1 MIPEPLKKFIDY
13 FAKLPGIG
21 PRQAS
26 RIAFW
31 LVKQPQPI
39 REAYVKSLQD
49 ASERIGVCRQ
59 CFFVFDASASEASK
73 TTLSEVE
80 GLCHICRN
88 QNRDQSVIAVVEKET
103 DLITIEKTK
112 KFNGFYHVLGGTISP
127 LELENK
133 GLKIPELIERIKRLE
148 GQVKEIILAL
158 SPTSEGDLTS
168 FEIEKAL
175 SGLNVKITRL
185 GRGLPR
191 GAEVEFADED
201 TISAALESRR

>member
-31 LVKQPQPI
+31 LVKQPPSL
-39 REAYVKSLQD
+39 RESYAKSFQEV
-49 ASERIGVCRQ
+49 SERIGVCRK
-59 CFFVFDASASEASK
+59 CYFVFDK
-73 TTLSEVE
+73 VGNGEV
-80 GLCHICRN
+80 CHICRDA
-88 QNRDQSVIAVVEKET
+88 NRDRSLIAVVEKET

-112 KFNGFYHVLGGTISP
+112 RFHGLYHVLGGTISP
-127 LELENK
+127 LEVENK
-133 GLKIPELIERIKRLE
+133 NLKIPELIERIKKSSSP
-148 GQVKEIILAL
+148 VKEVILAL

-175 SGLNVKITRL
+175 SGLDVKITRL

-191 GAEVEFADED
+191 GAEVEFADEE
-201 TISAALESRR
+201 TIGAALDGRR